1 MPPEA
6 ANCRLRRRGRSTNAH
21 EDWRMSLAQNSKG
34 KNGSA
39 VRVRPTAKPVKPV
52 KPARRKRPVAKHKP
66 VIREI
71 LHAIAR
77 ESAPAKEVHAPFPIA
92 PFNPPIFPD

>member
-1 MPPEA
+1 
-6 ANCRLRRRGRSTNAH
+6 
-21 EDWRMSLAQNSKG
+21 MSLAQNSKG

-71 LHAIAR
+71 LHAVAR
-77 ESAPAKEVHAPFPIA
+77 EPAPAKEVHAPFPIA
-92 PFNPPIFPD
+92 PFNPPIFPDRVIDIRDQGAVATPTRSSRSIG